1 MTHSPAS
8 AFLRLS
14 AVVARTGLELS
25 LIYIRVK
32 AGTFPPPVK
41 IGVKAIR
48 WLVSDVEAWIA
59 ATVKAARTVRRNA
72 SKPVAQG

>member
-1 MTHSPAS
+1 MAIPA
-8 AFLRLS
+8 ALLRIS
-14 AVVARTGLELS
+14 AVKSRIGLSRTS
-25 LIYIRVK
+25 IYNGVK

-41 IGVKAIR
+41 IGVKAIA
-48 WLVSDVEAWIA
+48 WLESDVEAWIA

>member
-14 AVVARTGLELS
+14 AVVARTGLGRS
-25 LIYIRVK
+25 SIYIRVK

-41 IGVKAIR
+41 IGVKAIA
-48 WLVSDVEAWIA
+48 WLESDVEAWIA